1 MLTQD
6 SAFHTCFPAF
16 PGRKEL
22 EVPFEVCEGFMVVWR
37 PAWVLCR
44 GRGGPS
50 CGCMGDVWTA
60 GSVEVL
66 CEMSEV
72 MVVWRSAWVLC
83 GCVWGVRVC
92 GCVGAAWTVGSV
104 EVLCEMCG
112 ACRHYGGV
120 EGCVGTEWQCGV
132 LNGVFR
138 GAV

>member
-1 MLTQD
+1 
-6 SAFHTCFPAF
+6 
-16 PGRKEL
+16 
-22 EVPFEVCEGFMVVWR
+22 MVVWR

-50 CGCMGDVWTA
+50 CDCMGDVWTA
-60 GSVEVL
+60 GSVEVVR
-66 CEMSEV
+66 EMFEV
-72 MVVWRSAWVLC
+72 CKGYGGVAVCMGTVWVCGGVCVCVIVWVLR
-83 GCVWGVRVC
+83 GLW
-92 GCVGAAWTVGSV
+92 GSV